1 MTQTLAHP
9 THTSYDTVPYESR
22 PFAQTHP
29 DRLATIGQLFG
40 IKTVLADKARVLELG
55 CASGGNLIPLA
66 VNYPNAQFVGVD
78 YSSRQIADGK
88 AVIDQLGLKNIE
100 LKHASIADVDAS
112 YGKFDYIVCHGVFSW
127 IPLDLQEKTLAIT
140 KENLNPNGIAYISYN
155 VYPGW
160 HMSGMLR
167 DMMVYHSGRF
177 VGVSDKIAQA
187 RALLDFLAN
196 SVPAQLNSYSAMLKE
211 SVDMLR
217 KQSDTY
223 LLHEYLEE
231 NNNPLYFYQFVEKA
245 QKHDM
250 KFLGESNI
258 FEMMDSRFPAEVQ
271 KTLRT
276 IAPDAIHMEQYMDFL
291 SRRTFRQTLIVHQNV
306 PINRNIQPH
315 VVRGMYVSA
324 TCQLVPRTDGA
335 KHDLTGNTGEQFQS
349 QRGSITV
356 TDPFIK
362 NALVMLIEQ
371 APNAVTFEEI
381 LTEARKRGPLPE
393 GAQANP
399 VNDFNQLATS
409 ILQCYTLG
417 HVQLSMLPPVSAAK
431 PSENPTANALVR
443 LMADSSNRVT
453 NARHEMIQVNDLDR
467 QVLRNLD
474 GTKSKEQIIDTLL
487 ELIKTGTLTARENNN
502 AVSDPAKL
510 RELFEKEYPNCVD
523 RLGKLGLLAK

>member
-1 MTQTLAHP
+1 MTQSVAHP

-40 IKTVLADKARVLELG
+40 IKTVMADRARVLELG

-78 YSSRQIADGK
+78 YSSRQVAEAK
-88 AVIDQLGLKNIE
+88 AMVEQLGLTNIE
-100 LKHASIADVDAS
+100 FKHASIADVDAS
-112 YGKFDYIVCHGVFSW
+112 YGKFDYILCHGVFSW
-127 IPLDLQEKTLAIT
+127 ISLDLQEKVLAISN
-140 KENLNPNGIAYISYN
+140 ENLNPNGIAYISYN

-231 NNNPLYFYQFVEKA
+231 NNNPLYFFQFVEKA
-245 QKHDM
+245 QKHGM

-306 PINRNIQPH
+306 AINRNIQPH

-324 TCQLVPRTDGA
+324 TCAIVPKTDGS
-335 KHDLTGNTGEQFQS
+335 KHDLTGTGPEQFQS

-356 TDPFIK
+356 TDPFVK
-362 NALVMLIEQ
+362 NALMMLIEH
-371 APNAVTFEEI
+371 APAAVTFEEI
-381 LTEARKRGPLPE
+381 LAEARKRGPLAE
-393 GAQANP
+393 GAAANP

-409 ILQCYTLG
+409 LLQCYTLG
-417 HVQLSMLPPVSAAK
+417 HVQLSMLPAPYLAK
-431 PSENPTANALVR
+431 PSENPQANGMVR
-443 LMADSSNRVT
+443 AMAETSNRVT

-467 QVLRNLD
+467 QVLRSLD
-474 GTKSKEQIIDTLL
+474 GTKSKEQVVDSLL
-487 ELIKTGTLTARENNN
+487 SLIGTGTLTARENNQP
-502 AVSDPAKL
+502 VTDPVKL
-510 RELFEKEYPNCVD
+510 RELFEREYPNCLD
-523 RLGKLGLLAK
+523 RLAKLALLSK

>member
-1 MTQTLAHP
+1 LTQSPAHP
-9 THTSYDTVPYESR
+9 THTSYDVIPYESR
-22 PFAQTHP
+22 PFSQTHP

-40 IKTVLADKARVLELG
+40 IKTVLADRARVLELG
-55 CASGGNLIPLA
+55 CAAGGNLIPHA
-66 VNYPNAQFVGVD
+66 VLYPNSHFVGID
-78 YSSRQIADGK
+78 YSSRQIAEAQAQVK
-88 AVIDQLGLKNIE
+88 ALGLTNIE
-100 LKHASIADVDAS
+100 FKHASIADVDAS
-112 YGKFDYIVCHGVFSW
+112 YGKFDYIICHGVFSW
-127 IPLDLQEKTLAIT
+127 ISLDLQEKVLAIT
-140 KENLNPNGIAYISYN
+140 NENLNPNGIAYISYN

-167 DMMVYHSGRF
+167 DMMIYHAGRF
-177 VGVSDKIAQA
+177 VGVADKIAQA
-187 RALLDFLAN
+187 RALLDFLTN

-211 SVDMLR
+211 SVEMLR

-245 QKHDM
+245 QKHGM

-258 FEMMDSRFPAEVQ
+258 FEMMDSRFPQEVQ

-306 PINRNIQPH
+306 AINRNIQPH
-315 VVRGMYVSA
+315 VVRGMYVSG
-324 TCQLVPRTDGA
+324 TCTIVPKADGS
-335 KHDLTGNTGEQFQS
+335 KTDLTGTTPEQFQS

-362 NALVMLIEQ
+362 NALAMLIEN
-371 APNAVTFEEI
+371 APSSVTFEEI
-381 LTEARKRGPLPE
+381 LTEARKRGPLPD

-409 ILQCYTLG
+409 ILQCFTLG
-417 HVQLSMLPPVSAAK
+417 HVQLSMLPPAYASK
-431 PSENPTANALVR
+431 PSENPVANALVR
-443 LMADSSNRVT
+443 AMADGGNRVT
-453 NARHEMIQVNDLDR
+453 NGRHEMIQVNDLDR

-474 GTKSKEQIIDTLL
+474 GTKTKEQVVENLL
-487 ELIKTGTLTARENNN
+487 SLIGTGTLSARENNN
-502 AVSDPAKL
+502 PVTDPTKL
-510 RELFEKEYPNCVD
+510 RELFEREYPNCVD
-523 RLGKLGLLAK
+523 RLAKMALLAK